1 MKIKAALPDL
11 FDGTT
16 SKLEDWFRQ
25 MDTYFLLQLS
35 VFTSEEAKILM
46 AFQMCRGGTATEW
59 AKYHTEQYLNSIQG
73 RAYIPKAVVATWDE
87 LKDIMKERFG
97 DHYEKETAQAKIVR
111 AKQGD
116 RKVQQ
121 YIEEFLQLLPKADL
135 PPDQQVEC
143 LLGGINDELWEMI
156 RHHELHEL
164 SFQRLCNI
172 LEVAERNWVTREIAA
187 ERRKR
192 QQRGYTPNTTQTKS
206 YFQNTRKEAT
216 PSSRPQV
223 ANTSSR
229 PNPPPARSYHPSP
242 QELPQ
247 GEPMDIDQMKRR
259 QPDGAKIKCFKCRQF
274 GHIWKNCPVKHVRE
288 LKEEQINEIPEAHFQ
303 GELREEIL
311 CPESRAPQ
319 ECLEEILEEEE
330 DYTNTPPP
338 FSIFQ

>member
-1 MKIKAALPDL
+1 
-11 FDGTT
+11 
-16 SKLEDWFRQ
+16 
-25 MDTYFLLQLS
+25 
-35 VFTSEEAKILM
+35 
-46 AFQMCRGGTATEW
+46 MCRGGTATEW

-73 RAYIPKAVVATWDE
+73 RAYIPTAVVTTWDE

-97 DHYEKETAQAKIVR
+97 DRYEKETARAKIIR

-116 RKVQQ
+116 RKVRQ

-135 PPDQQVEC
+135 PPDQQVEY
-143 LLGGINDELWEMI
+143 LLGGINDELWAMI
-156 RHHELHEL
+156 RHHDLHGL

-206 YFQNTRKEAT
+206 YFQNTRKEVT
-216 PSSRPQV
+216 STSKPPV

-247 GEPMDIDQMKRR
+247 GEPMDIDRMKRR
-259 QPDGAKIKCFKCRQF
+259 QPDGSKIKCFKCRQF
-274 GHIWKNCPVKHVRE
+274 GHVWKNCPVKHIRE
-288 LKEEQINEIPEAHFQ
+288 LKEDQINEILKAHFQ
-303 GELREEIL
+303 GEPREEIL
-311 CPESRAPQ
+311 RPESRVLQ
-319 ECLEEILEEEE
+319 ENLEEILEEEE
-330 DYTNTPPP
+330 ED
-338 FSIFQ
+338 